1 MPVATLTL
9 VLASDRGAGLD
20 PLTLHRPKAA
30 VPFGGKYRTIDFTLA
45 NCLHSGLRQ
54 VLVLTQYKSH
64 SLHKHLRDGWFIFNP
79 ELGEFIT
86 AVPPQQREGLH
97 WYGGPFDAIRQN
109 RYLLERS
116 SASQV
121 LVLEGAAVYR
131 MDYAELIR
139 AHRESGAGATVALRG
154 PEDPGCGIQA
164 GACVDR
170 DGRVLAFVPPGQL
183 TVPEGCQALSTMG
196 VYCFDKGWL
205 LGVLDGP
212 DSQGTPDQDL
222 ALDRL
227 APILDSER
235 ILGYRFGEQRGRVTP
250 DRYWCNLDSIDAY
263 YQANMALLRA
273 DPPMDL
279 YQADWNIRTYQGQ
292 YPPARTVPGVASG
305 TEGIFVNSMLASGT
319 VISGGGV
326 NHSILFPRVR
336 VRDGV
341 IVDASILFDGVI
353 VGEGAHLRN
362 CIIEKDVEIPPRE
375 QIGMEL
381 ARDRER
387 FIVSDQGIT
396 LVPKGYRF

>member
-1 MPVATLTL
+1 MPDATLTL
-9 VLASDRGAGLD
+9 VLAADRGAGLD
-20 PLTLHRPKAA
+20 PLTQHRPKAA
-30 VPFGGKYRTIDFTLA
+30 VPFGGKYRMIDFTLA

-64 SLHKHLRDGWFIFNP
+64 SLHKHLRDGWFVFNP

-86 AVPPQQREGLH
+86 SVPPQQREGLH
-97 WYGGPFDAIRQN
+97 WYRGPFDATRQN

-116 SASQV
+116 PASQI

-139 AHRESGAGATVALRG
+139 AHRESGARVTLALRS
-154 PEDPGCGIQA
+154 PADPGGGVQA
-164 GACVDR
+164 GACTDGE
-170 DGRVLAFVPPGQL
+170 GRVTALAPAGELVA
-183 TVPEGCQALSTMG
+183 PEGSEDLSTMG

-205 LGVLDGP
+205 LAALDGTDP
-212 DSQGTPDQDL
+212 AGAPDQDL

-227 APILDSER
+227 AQVLASER

-273 DPPMDL
+273 EPPIDL
-279 YQADWNIRTYQGQ
+279 YQANWNIRTYQGQ
-292 YPPARTVPGVASG
+292 YPPARTVPGAASG
-305 TEGIFVNSMLASGT
+305 TEGIFVNSMLAAGT

-336 VRDGV
+336 VRDGA
-341 IVDASILFDGVI
+341 IVDASILFDGVV

-362 CIIEKDVEIPPRE
+362 CIIEKDVEVPPRG
-375 QIGMEL
+375 QIGMDL
-381 ARDRER
+381 SQDRER
-387 FIVSDQGIT
+387 FPVSDQGIAV
-396 LVPKGYRF
+396 VPKGYRF